1 MTATD
6 ALASNPSRLASTPT
20 LLELGAEGLQPLQV
34 APVPDRVLT
43 CDEEPDHTMTGA
55 RCLAIEF
62 PAFNDGR
69 GLSLGVLLRQRFGFK
84 GELRAVGET
93 HPELY
98 HYLYRCGFDSV
109 LQSTSYSLKE
119 VRAAYQPHHAQYQAS
134 VRAPQPHYRR

>member
-1 MTATD
+1 M
-6 ALASNPSRLASTPT
+6 ASNPSRLVSTPT
-20 LLELGAEGLQPLQV
+20 LLELGAEDLEPLEV
-34 APVPDRVLT
+34 APAPDRVLA
-43 CDEEPDHTMTGA
+43 CDEEPDASAADA

-69 GLSLGVLLRQRFGFK
+69 GLSLAVLLRQRFGFT

-109 LQSTSYSLKE
+109 QQTSAYSLSE
-119 VRAAYQPHHAQYQAS
+119 IRAAYRPHQAQYQSS
-134 VRAPQPHYRR
+134 VRAPLPHYRR